1 MSIPNPDYDA
11 PVTEGFTGTVQ
22 GFLAWL
28 NLTLAYGGALISD
41 PEPHPH
47 IPGKKMLII
56 KLITGGYSRDEAL
69 IGRIARFGG
78 GSLFALAFWEST
90 HRGGLEVFH
99 ISEDDFNS
107 TKEQTWLEP
116 ATDVFEEVHR
126 ARTLIVHS
134 IDADTPLIFSFP
146 EGIELSYNE
155 PARSFNAPNGTVIAR
170 HLAPLDLTPG
180 K

>member
-1 MSIPNPDYDA
+1 MSSPNPDYDT
-11 PVTEGFTGTVQ
+11 PVTEGFTGTLE

-28 NLTLAYGGALISD
+28 NLNLAYGGALISD

-47 IPGKKMLII
+47 IPGKKILII
-56 KLITGGYSRDEAL
+56 KLITAGYSRDEAL
-69 IGRIARFGG
+69 IGRVARFGG
-78 GSLFALAFWEST
+78 DSLFALAFWEST

-116 ATDVFEEVHR
+116 ATDVFESVYR
-126 ARTLIVHS
+126 ARTLVVHG
-134 IDADTPLIFSFP
+134 ADDQCAATFDFP
-146 EGIELSYNE
+146 EGIELSFSEATRNI
-155 PARSFNAPNGTVIAR
+155 ALPNGTVTAR
-170 HLAPLDLTPG
+170 HLTPLHLG